1 MEKTKMKKWEW
12 FQSINYSYRNT
23 FTWAFRRTICG
34 NIWSFRRNKIS
45 LFKCYENNFCKLCF
59 CWCKYCLSRNLSSSR
74 KRYRILSCINFP
86 SAYISLACCMDI
98 RRNYQKFKYKHR
110 PCLVYIFNRWGS
122 LNRNSL
128 YIYETNL

>member
-1 MEKTKMKKWEW
+1 MEKTKMNKMGIVPVNKLLISEHFYLSFSQNRLRKYLV
-12 FQSINYSYRNT
+12 FQ
-23 FTWAFRRTICG
+23 A
-34 NIWSFRRNKIS
+34 KQIS

-110 PCLVYIFNRWGS
+110 PCLVYIFNR
-122 LNRNSL
+122 
-128 YIYETNL
+128 